1 MKRNHYIFL
10 FGAPVLAII
19 LVAIRVY
26 YSIAVWTY
34 TGPDRFIDIMP
45 GDNFGKINSQLA
57 NEKIIAS
64 ARLFHRYA
72 QYKGVVNK
80 FKTGRYLIKTNSTM
94 LDVYRTFFD
103 EKSLALYLTIPE
115 GKNMYEVAQILE
127 DKKLAT
133 KAEFIQLLKDPNFLK
148 EEGIEAETAEG
159 YLYPET
165 YDIIPNMT
173 PKAIAKMMIKQFKN
187 KFNKLDFTTTKFSP
201 YEVLTLA
208 SIVEKETGDKAERP
222 MIAGVFLNRL
232 KINMRLQSDPTT
244 IYGMWEKYKGNITR
258 NDLLTPTPYNTYT
271 IPGIPKGPICNPG
284 IKAIEAVLNPAAHKY
299 LYFVSQN
306 DGTHVFSEN
315 YESHQKAV
323 ENWQKNAKNREGKS
337 WRDLKQN

>member
-1 MKRNHYIFL
+1 MKRNHYLFL

-45 GDNFGKINSQLA
+45 GDNFGKINSLLA
-57 NEKIIAS
+57 NEKIISS
-64 ARLFHRYA
+64 ARLFHRYS

-80 FKTGRYLIKTNSTM
+80 FKTGRYLIKSQSTM

-103 EKSLALYLTIPE
+103 EKSLSLYLTIPE
-115 GKNMYEVAQILE
+115 GKNIYEIAQILE
-127 DKKLAT
+127 DRKLAT
-133 KAEFIQLLKDPNFLK
+133 KAEFLQLLRDPSFLK
-148 EEGIEAETAEG
+148 EEGIEADSAEG

-173 PKAIAKMMIKQFKN
+173 PKAIAKMMIRQFKSN
-187 KFNKLDFTTTKFSP
+187 FSKLDLSKTKFTP

-208 SIVEKETGDKAERP
+208 SVVEKETGDKNERP
-222 MIAGVFLNRL
+222 MIAAVFLNRL

-284 IKAIEAVLNPAAHKY
+284 IKALEAVLNPATHKY

-315 YESHQKAV
+315 YADHQKAV
-323 ENWQKNAKNREGKS
+323 ENFQKNAKNRVGKS

>member
-1 MKRNHYIFL
+1 
-10 FGAPVLAII
+10 
-19 LVAIRVY
+19 
-26 YSIAVWTY
+26 
-34 TGPDRFIDIMP
+34 MP
-45 GDNFGKINSQLA
+45 GDNFGKINSLLA
-57 NEKIIAS
+57 NEKIISS
-64 ARLFHRYA
+64 ARLFHRYS

-80 FKTGRYLIKTNSTM
+80 FKTGRYLIKSQSTM

-103 EKSLALYLTIPE
+103 EKSLSLYLTIPE
-115 GKNMYEVAQILE
+115 GKNIYEIAQILE
-127 DKKLAT
+127 DRKLAT
-133 KAEFIQLLKDPNFLK
+133 KAEFLQLLRDPTFLK
-148 EEGIEAETAEG
+148 EEGIEADSAEG

-173 PKAIAKMMIKQFKN
+173 PKAIAKMMIRQFKSN
-187 KFNKLDFTTTKFSP
+187 FSKLDLSKTKFTP

-208 SIVEKETGDKAERP
+208 SVVEKETGDKNERP
-222 MIAGVFLNRL
+222 MIAAVFLNRL

-258 NDLLTPTPYNTYT
+258 NDLLTPTAYNTYT

-284 IKAIEAVLNPAAHKY
+284 IKALEAVLNPATHKY

-315 YESHQKAV
+315 YADHQKAV
-323 ENWQKNAKNREGKS
+323 ENFQKNAKNREGKS